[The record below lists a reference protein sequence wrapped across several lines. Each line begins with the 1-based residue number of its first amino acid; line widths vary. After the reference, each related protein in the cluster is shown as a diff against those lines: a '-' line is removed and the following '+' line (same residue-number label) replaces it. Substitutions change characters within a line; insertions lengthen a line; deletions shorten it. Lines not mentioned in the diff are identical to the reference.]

1 MQSSALARHIKVQST
16 TISGAAVRILTL
28 GAMQCWT
35 LTGALLREDHDVE
48 RRKDRDNE

>member
-35 LTGALLREDHDVE
+35 LTGALREDHDVE
-48 RRKDRDNE
+48 RGKDRDNE